1 MCPVTLPLV
10 FPLKYLA
17 LHTTTALR
25 PSVSNYIG
33 LVHLNKL
40 QTWVSPSVK
49 LYWPPLSQQPP
60 STSTIN
66 VRPCL
71 PIWQVGAHCSLD
83 RYIESIFICTKY
95 QQLTSTRSMG
105 VGLCILFKV
114 VAVGVDIY
122 TEISPKYAVSKSH
135 MYLFQLPP
143 LFSTG
148 RSVGLCLL
156 VRSPRTC
163 KTVSQPFLFSN

>member
-1 MCPVTLPLV
+1 M
-10 FPLKYLA
+10 
-17 LHTTTALR
+17 
-25 PSVSNYIG
+25 
-33 LVHLNKL
+33 
-40 QTWVSPSVK
+40 K

-83 RYIESIFICTKY
+83 RYIESILICTKY

-105 VGLCILFKV
+105 VGLCILFQ
-114 VAVGVDIY
+114 VAVDCRLDLY
-122 TEISPKYAVSKSH
+122 TASLLIGPKYAVSKRH

-148 RSVGLCLL
+148 RSVGVCLL
-156 VRSPRTC
+156 VKSPRTC
-163 KTVSQPFLFSN
+163 KTVSQPFSFSS